1 MYLYYFSWPLNDGRL
16 NDNNGVP
23 VIYGMMLAF
32 LMNLNKWI
40 FAHFLGFEAPDRWDP
55 GNPIYGE
62 PVWNTL
68 FGMEIFSFTSALGM
82 MWIFLGLVYLEMEY
96 PG

>member
-1 MYLYYFSWPLNDGRL
+1 MLSTSLTREL
-16 NDNNGVP
+16 GVP
-23 VIYGMMLAF
+23 VIYDMMLAF

-40 FAHFLGFEAPDRWDP
+40 FAHFLGFEAPDRWDS

-82 MWIFLGLVYLEMEY
+82 MWIFLGLVYLEVEY
-96 PG
+96 PS

>member
-1 MYLYYFSWPLNDGRL
+1 MAIQTLMLSTILTREL
-16 NDNNGVP
+16 GVP
-23 VIYGMMLAF
+23 VIYDMMLAF

-82 MWIFLGLVYLEMEY
+82 MWIFLGLVYLEVEY
-96 PG
+96 PR

>member
-1 MYLYYFSWPLNDGRL
+1 MTIQTLMLSMILTRELGVPMIY
-16 NDNNGVP
+16 GVP

-32 LMNLNKWI
+32 LMNLNECI

-82 MWIFLGLVYLEMEY
+82 M
-96 PG
+96 

>member
-1 MYLYYFSWPLNDGRL
+1 MYLYYFFWPLNDGRL

-40 FAHFLGFEAPDRWDP
+40 FAHFLGFEAPDRWDR